1 MNKSTEPIAWNIS
14 FYADSR
20 TFVGADTNPT
30 YDADD
35 ELAFMV
41 SDLGEK
47 SSATAYPTSTLN
59 NFVCEVKVTD
69 PLNSDLVLGYIYLFL
84 QNGSLSQDAGVD
96 YVSYDFAFGNV
107 PNNPNSINFDTDDY
121 KTTYMECLLDVP
133 GANPENSTITTA
145 NYQMGYSQRWTEDV
159 MRITAGNAT
168 GTDILDRHQFFVNA
182 GTCTSTED
190 CFSNSE
196 GAHIAIKDGPIR
208 AIRSVMGA
216 ASGVFMQLDA
226 LYTACEVNYNMYF
239 RLHPA
244 NGFNDVLDMNPAA
257 NRMRYFTNQNLSGET
272 IGGNGGSLN
281 TTNPDTW
288 ALYSGNQGSLVV
300 VWDYLTDMSLGTSQ
314 QYNNGNGTVN
324 GNVRAYYD
332 DNGNNAVHDC
342 TGDGAAYGSSGFT
355 LRTKQCT
362 DRRYDWNQYV
372 QCRPEN
378 VKFFYINRIHHFYH
392 PMLQLQWLGKSTI

>member
-1 MNKSTEPIAWNIS
+1 M
-14 FYADSR
+14 
-20 TFVGADTNPT
+20 GADTNPT